1 VHRLLTALIAL
12 LLAANLAVLATGAAD
27 DDGAGGGADGS
38 GIPASLPEDPTVH
51 IVLPEGQ
58 AEISGDVGTLKGQVE
73 RPPALSTPFAV
84 EVAERGGGGATIQGA
99 IIDGKR
105 SAIVWGA
112 PSPMALSGEG
122 GALLL
127 GPVGLTVGE
136 SIRWYVDGRV
146 HGFRPGTY
154 RIDSPVAVGT
164 GALASPRDTVV
175 FDADDQTTLSTNGG
189 AFVTI
194 APRPLELEGPGDLTM
209 AGTLS
214 VRTTDGTRSA
224 VEVRFGPGAYLADLS
239 PIPTGWR
246 VRAVVN
252 GPVHFG

>member
-1 VHRLLTALIAL
+1 
-12 LLAANLAVLATGAAD
+12 
-27 DDGAGGGADGS
+27 
-38 GIPASLPEDPTVH
+38 
-51 IVLPEGQ
+51 
-58 AEISGDVGTLKGQVE
+58 
-73 RPPALSTPFAV
+73 
-84 EVAERGGGGATIQGA
+84 
-99 IIDGKR
+99 
-105 SAIVWGA
+105 
-112 PSPMALSGEG
+112 
-122 GALLL
+122 
-127 GPVGLTVGE
+127 
-136 SIRWYVDGRV
+136 
-146 HGFRPGTY
+146 
-154 RIDSPVAVGT
+154 VGT